1 MYKTTASCTLNYVL
15 IISQLKKKH
24 LKSYTMEAKIYHK
37 EKTASSISGAG
48 KIGQDVKE

>member
-1 MYKTTASCTLNYVL
+1 MHFKLCVNY
-15 IISQLKKKH
+15 ISIKKKKH

>member
-1 MYKTTASCTLNYVL
+1 ML
-15 IISQLKKKH
+15 IISQLKKK
-24 LKSYTMEAKIYHK
+24 LKSYTMEAKIYHE